1 MPWVVFD
8 INQVKGRVVREDEL
22 PNYLHREV
30 EDDDRE
36 TEEVEGGTR
45 PSLP

>member
-8 INQVKGRVVREDEL
+8 INQFKGRAVREDEL
-22 PNYLHREV
+22 PKYLHREV

-36 TEEVEGGTR
+36 AEEAEGGTR